1 MLELRHSFLLFRLCI
16 AVVLAGTLFAAG
28 ESGRHPGVEG
38 VPPSNRGLEARDT
51 ARDTIDAW
59 DPARYIGLDEIRPG
73 MEAYCLTEYG
83 VVGIEKF
90 GMEVVDVVRNIN
102 PSSGPGSIDAILVKG
117 TDERFMHT
125 GPVAGCSGSPVYID
139 GRLAGALA
147 FTWNYA
153 KDPLYGATPIA
164 EMLAV
169 GQGGVSRAS
178 SPRFEGGTPSTQAG
192 IAFDFTEPI
201 DFAEVER
208 RLTDRLLSSNLRGG
222 SNFPRV
228 LITAGVP
235 ERVRGRLSDFAEPF
249 GLTVVAG
256 VGGRGGNLDAA
267 GKATLTP
274 GACLAI
280 PLVSGD
286 ISMSTYGTVTD
297 VVGDKVYAL
306 GHYFLGTGP
315 VDLPIAG
322 GKVHT
327 VVSSLASSFKL
338 ASVTET
344 LGALRTD
351 EAAGV
356 VGLLGAEAKTIPL
369 TIRIDRYN
377 DTAKRLY
384 NCRLVNHQLLTPFY
398 FRMAVAGAAFQL
410 GDFPQ
415 EHTIEYEVAVG
426 IKGEDLP
433 STLRKESQGPLRV
446 KRGAFFMPPQDTPER
461 DALRCLRWSEDEAH
475 PERSRRVAFRNV
487 SSGMG
492 VNELISES
500 YSTVGL
506 LMNNPYGRVDIESI
520 DVDVRIIPKSIV
532 SHIWSVDL
540 SDAKVRAGRSVEIT
554 AVLESVLAGKK
565 QFRWSMKIPED
576 LPAATYE
583 LTICGQRDYE
593 QFLAKAAG
601 HRFIAQSLPSLID
614 ALNNSLQFKRDVLYC
629 LLSLPPRG
637 VVIEK
642 EELPDL
648 PATKSLLFQDAKRTL
663 RVRPYANWI
672 EKQINTGLVL
682 IDKKILKITVE
693 K

>member
-1 MLELRHSFLLFRLCI
+1 MLELRQKFLLFRLCI
-16 AVVLAGTLFAAG
+16 AVFLAAAPFAAG
-28 ESGRHPGVEG
+28 EPKGTEG
-38 VPPSNRGLEARDT
+38 
-51 ARDTIDAW
+51 IW

-83 VVGIEKF
+83 VAGIEKF

-153 KDPLYGATPIA
+153 KDPLYCATPIA

-169 GQGGVSRAS
+169 GQGRDSTAS
-178 SPRFEGGTPSTQAG
+178 GQGGLN
-192 IAFDFTEPI
+192 FDFTEPL

-208 RLTDRLLSSNLRGG
+208 RLTDRLLGSGLRGG
-222 SNFPRV
+222 SRFPQV

-235 ERVRGRLSDFAEPF
+235 DGVREQLSDFAEPF

-256 VGGRGGNLDAA
+256 GSTRSEFGVPSSARGVPRTAA
-267 GKATLTP
+267 RSTQNTERQARLTP
-274 GACLAI
+274 GSCLAV

-286 ISMSTYGTVTD
+286 ISMSVYGTVTE
-297 VVGDKVYAL
+297 VVGDKVYGF
-306 GHYFLGTGP
+306 GHYFLGYGP
-315 VDLPIAG
+315 IDLPMAG
-322 GKVHT
+322 GRVHT
-327 VVSSLASSFKL
+327 VVSNLASSFKL
-338 ASVTET
+338 ASATET
-344 LGALRTD
+344 LGAFTTD

-356 VGLLGAEAKTIPL
+356 VGMLGAEAKTIPL
-369 TIRIDRYN
+369 TIDIDRYN
-377 DTAKRLY
+377 DIEKRIY
-384 NCRLVNHQLLTPFY
+384 NCRLVNNQLLTPFY
-398 FRMAVAGAAFQL
+398 LRMAVAAAAFQL
-410 GDFPQ
+410 GDFPT
-415 EHTIEYEVAVG
+415 EHTVEYKVAIG
-426 IKGEDLP
+426 ISRSSFGV
-433 STLRKESQGPLRV
+433 LRKHREASLSGESQGPRSPYGV
-446 KRGAFFMPPQDTPER
+446 PRTATQHS
-461 DALRCLRWSEDEAH
+461 ALSTQSLGLLTEHESIDW
-475 PERSRRVAFRNV
+475 RNV

-492 VNELISES
+492 VNELIGES
-500 YSTVGL
+500 YSAVGL
-506 LMNNPYGRVDIESI
+506 LMNNPYGRPEIESI
-520 DVDVRIIPKSIV
+520 DVDLRILPKSII

-540 SDAKVRAGRSVEIT
+540 SDAKVRASRSVEIT

-565 QFRWSMKIPED
+565 QYQWSMEIPED
-576 LPAATYE
+576 MPAGTYD

-593 QFLAKAAG
+593 QFLVKAAG
-601 HRFIAQSLPSLID
+601 HRFIAQSAGSLIE

-629 LLSLPPRG
+629 MLSQPSAG

-642 EELPDL
+642 QELPGL
-648 PATKSLLFQDAKRTL
+648 PPTKSLLLQDAKRTL
-663 RVRPYANWI
+663 RVRPYNNWI
-672 EKQINTGLVL
+672 EKRINTDTVV